1 MVRLSEELTR
11 QARNLQEARL
21 YLGTLRHQRQGL
33 TTTRIQQFRNRNN
46 DEDLPQQQQGLTA
59 ARIQQFQQFPADE
72 LLAGDICSVC
82 QYEIEV
88 GSRMMRLDCD
98 GQHVFC
104 KDCVEGWFADHKTCP
119 NCRHEF

>member
-1 MVRLSEELTR
+1 MRHPRSNRQERHFLSSR
-11 QARNLQEARL
+11 MRFYARL
-21 YLGTLRHQRQGL
+21 G
-33 TTTRIQQFRNRNN
+33 QFNESCLN
-46 DEDLPQQQQGLTA
+46 LQQQGLSA
-59 ARIQQFQQFPADE
+59 ARIRQFQQFPADE
-72 LLAGDICSVC
+72 SLVGDKCSVC
-82 QYEIEV
+82 QDEIEV